1 MSVIELWRKEEGS
14 KKGGGAVEVGVEVEV
29 AAAAAAVGWGDQ
41 LA

>member
-29 AAAAAAVGWGDQ
+29 AAAVGWGDQ